1 MILKAKEGLELEK
14 KHREDLQKK
23 ALASKTMRDKIL
35 MEAALKKGKDQSKTK
50 EEEANHV
57 KKLYIEIQTEK
68 SNLRAKK
75 EKERQA
81 ARLVIQEN
89 EVEKKK
95 RFEQETEDKKTA

>member
-1 MILKAKEGLELEK
+1 MLQKELKDKLTKDDKEIDSAMILKAKEGLELEK

-57 KKLYIEIQTEK
+57 KKLYIEI
-68 SNLRAKK
+68 
-75 EKERQA
+75 
-81 ARLVIQEN
+81 
-89 EVEKKK
+89 
-95 RFEQETEDKKTA
+95 